1 MVPGGPEGLEVLGA
15 EVESWFPALS
25 PTLNHCE
32 IHLCAV
38 NAVAQN
44 HQRHHE
50 AQKHHR
56 KEA

>member
-25 PTLNHCE
+25 PTLNHRE

-38 NAVAQN
+38 NTVCSEPSETP
-44 HQRHHE
+44 RGSE
-50 AQKHHR
+50 TPL
-56 KEA
+56 